1 MWKKKEDE
9 NSESE
14 SPPLGKSPMEQLKQQ
29 AIIGPSIRIKGTLSG
44 KEDLLIQGR
53 VEGRIDLKK
62 NNITVGKSGR
72 IKGNICG
79 KVISIEGEVRGN
91 LVGEER
97 IVLRQSG
104 RVRGDIKAPRV
115 NIEEGAQFKGEV
127 DMDSESGGKSGEK
140 QTLKIISSKASS
152 PQEKAPKKADATDAS
167 KPNGSGSGS
176 ELVSKEASIP
186 RPAAADEP

>member
-1 MWKKKEDE
+1 MWKKKDDE
-9 NSESE
+9 TAKPEAS
-14 SPPLGKSPMEQLKQQ
+14 PLGKSPMEQLKEQ

-72 IKGNICG
+72 IKGDIYG

-104 RVRGDIKAPRV
+104 KVRGDMRAPRI
-115 NIEEGAQFKGEV
+115 NLEEGATFKGNV
-127 DMDSESGGKSGEK
+127 ATDSKDEK
-140 QTLKIISSKASS
+140 QPTLKEVPLAQDRNVPTNS
-152 PQEKAPKKADATDAS
+152 
-167 KPNGSGSGS
+167 
-176 ELVSKEASIP
+176 
-186 RPAAADEP
+186 

>member
-14 SPPLGKSPMEQLKQQ
+14 APAWGKSPMEQLKEQ

-62 NNITVGKSGR
+62 NNITVGKRGR

-91 LVGEER
+91 LVGEKR

-104 RVRGDIKAPRV
+104 RVRGDMRAPRI
-115 NIEEGAQFKGEV
+115 NLEEGAKFKG
-127 DMDSESGGKSGEK
+127 DIDTDSNGEEK
-140 QTLKIISSKASS
+140 QPTLKEVPVVQDRNVPTKS
-152 PQEKAPKKADATDAS
+152 
-167 KPNGSGSGS
+167 
-176 ELVSKEASIP
+176 
-186 RPAAADEP
+186 